1 MKHGADGI
9 VPSVGNYLPK
19 MYQDLYEAGVKGDEA
34 KAEEL
39 QQLTIEIGKIN
50 TTGLTLGQS
59 LAGLKVIMAEA
70 GLCQPY
76 MLPPLSMLDEETTN
90 RIKEQAADV
99 LKKYI

>member
-1 MKHGADGI
+1 MTPI
-9 VPSVGNYLPK
+9 RPS
-19 MYQDLYEAGVKGDEA
+19 
-34 KAEEL
+34 
-39 QQLTIEIGKIN
+39 N